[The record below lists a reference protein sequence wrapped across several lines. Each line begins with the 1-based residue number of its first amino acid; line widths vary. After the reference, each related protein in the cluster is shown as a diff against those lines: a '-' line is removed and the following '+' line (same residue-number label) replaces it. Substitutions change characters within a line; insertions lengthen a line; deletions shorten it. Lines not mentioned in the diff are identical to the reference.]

1 MLEIKFPR
9 GAGGLVEDL
18 RNWWG
23 ENVKKRDVRK
33 VTRLTPI
40 CYSEDKVLSF
50 ATYRHTVDKNADQQS
65 DDNKDEKK
73 EDDPFVSPPDDVFKS
88 LERGREP

>member
-1 MLEIKFPR
+1 M
-9 GAGGLVEDL
+9 
-18 RNWWG
+18 
-23 ENVKKRDVRK
+23 
-33 VTRLTPI
+33 TPI